1 MATKS
6 HRSRRTNTA
15 NAFDG
20 TAAFRLMLLIRQ
32 FEERCLEL
40 SSKGE
45 IAGSIH
51 LCLGQEAIP
60 AGAMQALTADDRVVS
75 TYRGHG
81 WALACGVPADRLLA
95 EICQRATGING
106 GRAGSP
112 LLTAPDHGFIGE
124 NSIVGAGTPIA
135 AGIALAAQSRDEKRI
150 SLVSIGDGAMNQG
163 STHEALAFAAARNL
177 PVVFVC
183 ENNGW
188 SEMTATASMFR
199 VGDIAERASGYGIAA
214 EIVDGNDPEAVHRAV
229 AAAASRGREGDGP
242 TLLECKTARL
252 SGHYNRDIQHYRPA
266 ADIAAAAAADP
277 VARMRQLLERTE
289 SGRDELARVHA
300 EVAQVV
306 EEATIAAVSA
316 APPTME
322 ESTLRAGS
330 PTPPSRGLI
339 APSGAGEELT
349 YIKAVN
355 TALDAELA
363 ARPEVLVYGE
373 DVGHAGG
380 IFGASRGLQQRYGEH
395 RVFDTPIAESAILG
409 SALGAAI
416 EGMRP
421 VVEIMWGDF
430 LLVALDQL
438 VNQAANVHFLAAGTR
453 TAPLV
458 VRTQQGVTPG
468 SCAQHSQSL
477 EALLTHIP
485 GLKVGVPATPQ
496 DAYAMLRAA
505 VADPDPCVLFEARA
519 LYQTK
524 GPVDVDAPT
533 ETTSGARLRRSGTD
547 LVILTWGPM
556 VHQAIDAAGALSEEG
571 VEAAVLDLR
580 WLSPL
585 DREAIAALIE
595 PSRGRVLIA
604 HEANLTGGFGGEL
617 AAIIGE
623 THFDLL
629 DAPIRRVA
637 APDVRIPS
645 APALQA
651 SLVPDAQ
658 SIAEAARELISD
670 SRFEAAEPR

>member
-1 MATKS
+1 MTTNS
-6 HRSRRTNTA
+6 PSSRRGENA
-15 NAFDG
+15 NAFDHK
-20 TAAFRLMLLIRQ
+20 AAFRLMLLIRH

-60 AGAMQALTADDRVVS
+60 AGAMQALTDDDRVVS

-81 WALACGVPADRLLA
+81 WALACGVPPDQLLA
-95 EICQRATGING
+95 EICQRSTGVNG

-112 LLTAPDHGFIGE
+112 FLTAPEYRFIGE
-124 NSIVGAGTPIA
+124 NSIVGAGAPIA
-135 AGIALAAQSRDEKRI
+135 AGVALAVQIRDQRRIAL
-150 SLVSIGDGAMNQG
+150 VSVGDGAMNQG
-163 STHEALAFAAARNL
+163 ATHEALAFAAAKGL

-188 SEMTATASMFR
+188 SEMTPTASMFR

-214 EIVDGNDPEAVHRAV
+214 QVVDGNDPEAVYVAV
-229 AAAASRGREGDGP
+229 DAAATRGREGDGP

-266 ADIAAAAAADP
+266 ADMEAAVAADP
-277 VARMRQLLERTE
+277 IARMRQHLERTP
-289 SGRDELARVHA
+289 SGRKDLARLQA
-300 EVAQVV
+300 EVEQAV
-306 EEATIAAVSA
+306 ENATTAAVSA
-316 APPTME
+316 PVPTAEGTNLEAVSAMSLDSGLT
-322 ESTLRAGS
+322 ESTS
-330 PTPPSRGLI
+330 
-339 APSGAGEELT
+339 SGDELT

-355 TALDAELA
+355 AALDAELSN
-363 ARPEVLVYGE
+363 RPEVLVYGE
-373 DVGHAGG
+373 DVGQAGG
-380 IFGASRGLQQRYGEH
+380 IFGASRGLQERYGER

-409 SALGAAI
+409 SAIGAAM

-438 VNQAANVHFLAAGTR
+438 VNQAANVRFLAAGKR
-453 TAPLV
+453 TAPMV

-477 EALLTHIP
+477 EALITHIP
-485 GLKVGVPATPQ
+485 GLKVGMPATPQ

-505 VADPDPCVLFEARA
+505 VADPDPCILFESRA
-519 LYQTK
+519 LYQMK
-524 GPVDVDAPT
+524 GLVEVEAPT
-533 ETTSGARLRRSGTD
+533 EPTGGARLHRSGTD
-547 LVILTWGPM
+547 VVILTWGAM
-556 VHQAIDAAGALSEEG
+556 VHQATDAADVLSEEG
-571 VEAAVLDLR
+571 IGAAVLDLR
-580 WLSPL
+580 WLAPL
-585 DREAIAALIE
+585 DHEAIGALIE
-595 PSRGRVLIA
+595 GSRGRVLIA

-617 AAIIGE
+617 SAIISE

-629 DAPIRRVA
+629 DAPVRRVA
-637 APDVRIPS
+637 TPNVRMPS

-651 SLVPDAQ
+651 SLVPDSK
-658 SIAEAARELISD
+658 SIATAARELIAD
-670 SRFEAAEPR
+670 SRFETAESP